1 MPELAFSL
9 PVYIGFALVLSVG
22 AFFRGFAGFGMAL
35 VAMPL
40 LILLVPPQSAILALM
55 VVQIVLSSFDMREC
69 LGFADRRAVFLLAV
83 AAFLGT
89 PIGLIA
95 IGFVPLYLA
104 QIIIGAIAGV
114 AALVLFFGLS
124 LKSDMGAAS
133 TGLVGF
139 LSGLFGGLAAAPGP
153 PVVAYF
159 LARDISPRE
168 KRASMIL
175 LFAIMAA
182 FALLTAAVRGTLG
195 FDIILLGLISSPFCY
210 AGSAL
215 GAACFRRGSDDGYRV
230 LALAA
235 MEFSALFSIALGLY
249 GGFGG

>member
-1 MPELAFSL
+1 MPELAFTW
-9 PVYIGFALVLSVG
+9 PVYLGFALILSVG

-35 VAMPL
+35 VSMPL
-40 LILLVPPQSAILALM
+40 LILLVPPTSAILALM

-69 LGFADRRAVFLLAV
+69 MIFADRRAVSILAI
-83 AAFLGT
+83 AALCGT

-104 QIIIGAIAGV
+104 QIIIGVIAGV

-124 LKSDMGAAS
+124 LKSDTGIVS

-139 LSGLFGGLAAAPGP
+139 FSGLFGGLAAAPGP

-159 LARDISPRE
+159 LARDISARE

-175 LFAIMAA
+175 LFAVMAV
-182 FALLTAAVRGTLG
+182 FALLTAAARGTLSL
-195 FDIILLGLISSPFCY
+195 DIILLGLISSPFCY
-210 AGSAL
+210 LGSAL

-230 LALAA
+230 LALVA
-235 MEFSALFSIALGLY
+235 MEFSALFSIALGLA
-249 GGFGG
+249 GFFRI

>member
-9 PVYIGFALVLSVG
+9 PVYIGFALILSVG

-69 LGFADRRAVFLLAV
+69 MGFADRRAVSVLAI
-83 AAFLGT
+83 AALFGT
-89 PIGLIA
+89 PVGLIA
-95 IGFVPLYLA
+95 IGFAPLYMA
-104 QIIIGAIAGV
+104 QIIIGVIAGV
-114 AALVLFFGLS
+114 AALVLFFRFS
-124 LKSDMGAAS
+124 LKSNMGTVS
-133 TGLVGF
+133 TALVGF
-139 LSGLFGGLAAAPGP
+139 FSGLFGGLAAAPGP

-159 LARDISPRE
+159 IARDISPRG

-175 LFAIMAA
+175 LFAIMAV
-182 FALLTAAVRGTLG
+182 FALLTAAARGTLS
-195 FDIILLGLISSPFCY
+195 FDVILLGLFSSPVCY
-210 AGSAL
+210 AGSAF

-235 MEFSALFSIALGLY
+235 MEFSALFSIVLGLFSAFE
-249 GGFGG
+249 G